1 MVGSVAVG
9 TITMVLYT
17 AFQEISERMQTSAID
32 SFLDLVGTIFFTILN
47 VIAAGAESVQSGF
60 MIGLYV
66 GITLSVLYLFTKW
79 LTISKG
85 WQLTPAW
92 RRAP

>member
-9 TITMVLYT
+9 TIAMVLYT
-17 AFQEISERMQTSAID
+17 AFQEISERMQSTAID

-85 WQLTPAW
+85 WQLTPAG